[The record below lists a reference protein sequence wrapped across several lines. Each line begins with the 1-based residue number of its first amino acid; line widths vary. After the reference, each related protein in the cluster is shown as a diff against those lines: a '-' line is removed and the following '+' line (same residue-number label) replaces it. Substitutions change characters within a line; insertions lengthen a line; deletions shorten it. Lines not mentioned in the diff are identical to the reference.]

1 MVTECSSLC
10 HALSPYMEVV
20 TNDFPQTHL
29 AEGLISGLEAEV
41 AAGGEAGPIHSAA
54 LIISDKLPSYLV
66 DLRVNWADEEPVVRL
81 RQHSQAYAS
90 QMQDYT
96 NCAINPSAAPSYGV
110 VGDR

>member
-1 MVTECSSLC
+1 
-10 HALSPYMEVV
+10 MEVV
-20 TNDFPQTHL
+20 TNDFAQTHL
-29 AEGLISGLEAEV
+29 AEGLISGLEAD
-41 AAGGEAGPIHSAA
+41 PIHSAA
-54 LIISDKLPSYLV
+54 LIISDKLPFYLV
-66 DLRVNWADEEPVVRL
+66 DLRADWADEEPVVRL